1 MLFYGVAMPA
11 NIEIYLILKE
21 KNHFMKIIC
30 LKTSFFV
37 KSIPFE
43 ESKTNA
49 GFLTSFGRNPKVK
62 NFGRSFL
69 ILNFRVGLLAIS
81 LFF

>member
-1 MLFYGVAMPA
+1 MFFYGVAMPA

-30 LKTSFFV
+30 LKTIFFV

-43 ESKTNA
+43 ETDNKRA
-49 GFLTSFGRNPKVK
+49 LLISFGRNPKVA
-62 NFGRSFL
+62 NSSVPPLFSTFG
-69 ILNFRVGLLAIS
+69 VGLLAIS